1 MSQTM
6 TIHRPDDATGAGTS
20 AKIATTIL
28 PRHRVPAHL
37 ARRFHQICLGVTAEI
52 LGPLGW
58 SPMEYAVLAAVEDE
72 AGLDQRRMAKRLGI
86 DTASASQM
94 IDKLE
99 KAKLVGRRVNPSD
112 RRARILRLT
121 PAGIKFRRRLRP
133 SLLAAQKRLLRPLSV
148 DDQGLL
154 LDLLTRVIE
163 GNASYA
169 RPGNNYRKRLPKTD

>member
-1 MSQTM
+1 
-6 TIHRPDDATGAGTS
+6 
-20 AKIATTIL
+20 
-28 PRHRVPAHL
+28 
-37 ARRFHQICLGVTAEI
+37 
-52 LGPLGW
+52 
-58 SPMEYAVLAAVEDE
+58 MEYAVLAAVEDE

-148 DDQGLL
+148 DEQGLL

-169 RPGNNYRKRLPKTD
+169 RPGNNYRKRPPKTDEGIPRSCHSYCCPGHASCAASGVSPKLRPGRKRH

>member
-1 MSQTM
+1 M
-6 TIHRPDDATGAGTS
+6 TICRPDEATSAGTS
-20 AKIATTIL
+20 AKAATTIL

-58 SPMEYAVLAAVEDE
+58 SPMEYSVLAAAEDD
-72 AGLDQRRMAKRLGI
+72 AGLDQRGMAKRLGI

-99 KAKLVGRRVNPSD
+99 KAKLVSRRINPAD
-112 RRARILRLT
+112 RRARLLRLT
-121 PAGIKFRRRLRP
+121 PAGVKFRQQLRP

-148 DDQGLL
+148 DEQDLL
-154 LDLLTRVIE
+154 LDLLSRVIE

-169 RPGNNYRKRLPKTD
+169 RPGNNYRKRPRKTD